1 MQRRTAFWLVGAAGA
16 AGVAL
21 LALWTPPSDASATFC
36 LTRRVLGLPCPGCG
50 LTRAVSH
57 LLHGEWARALS
68 LHPLAPLA
76 AADALAGWAVWGL
89 SLHGLA
95 AAPSA
100 RAVRAIL
107 LAQLA
112 VFIALWL
119 GRLASG
125 TAPF

>member
-1 MQRRTAFWLVGAAGA
+1 MRRGLFWLVGAAGA
-16 AGVAL
+16 AG
-21 LALWTPPSDASATFC
+21 LAVLAVWTPPDDASLSLC

-50 LTRAVSH
+50 LTRGVTH
-57 LLHGEWARALS
+57 LLQGNLARAMS

-76 AADALAGWAVWGL
+76 AADAVVGWGL
-89 SLHGLA
+89 WGLTLHGLT
-95 AAPSA
+95 AAPPA
-100 RAVRAIL
+100 RAVRLVL

-112 VFIALWL
+112 LFVALWL